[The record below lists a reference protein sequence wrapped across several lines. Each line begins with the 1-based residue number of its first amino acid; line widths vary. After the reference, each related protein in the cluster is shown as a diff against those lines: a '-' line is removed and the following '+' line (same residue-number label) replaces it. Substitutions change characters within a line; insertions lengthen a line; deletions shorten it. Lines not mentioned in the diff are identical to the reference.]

1 MYGCCHCETRIR
13 RVVAI
18 SIIGFLHF
26 WVISWQV
33 GRSIAQSTKK
43 IKVNEEVTIY
53 GTYPG

>member
-43 IKVNEEVTIY
+43 IKVNEEVTTY